1 MRRVLI
7 GLLLMLCAVTGVFAR
22 AEEVV
27 VREGGN
33 VPRLYPLHHLDG
45 MEALLE
51 VQATYPDSMLPG
63 VEMRPERTGDTAFLR
78 VMAPASTQEAIAKIL
93 AEKDVPPPSVTL
105 QVIFLDA
112 LDASL
117 PTPELQGGASAALKD
132 VRTLFPFKGYRVRH
146 TAVFPASRQAGASL
160 GNEFFL
166 RLDARPG
173 TTGGVEVGS
182 LEIQRGNQRDGLTS
196 LLGTSF
202 SIRKG
207 ETVVLGT
214 SLVPANVNVG
224 PDVPRALVVLVTALP

>member
-1 MRRVLI
+1 MRRAQVGI
-7 GLLLMLCAVTGVFAR
+7 LLVCFSAATGVFAR
-22 AEEVV
+22 ADEA
-27 VREGGN
+27 GN

-45 MEALLE
+45 MQAMLE
-51 VQATYPDSMLPG
+51 VQAGYPDSMLPG
-63 VEMRPERTGDTAFLR
+63 VEMRPERTGDTSFLR
-78 VMAPASTQEAIAKIL
+78 VNAPSAIQDAIARIL
-93 AEKDVPPPSVTL
+93 AEKDVAAPSVTL
-105 QVIFLDA
+105 QVVFLDA
-112 LDASL
+112 MDASL
-117 PTPELQGGASAALKD
+117 PAPDLLGGANSALKD

-173 TTGGVEVGS
+173 ITGSVEVS
-182 LEIQRGNQRDGLTS
+182 TFEIQRGNQREGLTS